1 MEGFPTVIKG
11 KNVTVHGPNILE
23 ACYVFNIVHEDGLPF
38 GQIFEQRYTSSFQFS
53 LLLENL
59 LSGPISNKFNNY
71 GSINLMPILIN
82 SFTA

>member
-1 MEGFPTVIKG
+1 MVKG
-11 KNVTVHGPNILE
+11 KNVTVHRPNILE
-23 ACYVFNIVHEDGLPF
+23 ACHLFNIVHEHGPPF
-38 GQIFEQRYTSSFQFS
+38 SLIFEWRYTSSFQFS

-71 GSINLMPILIN
+71 GSINLMPILII

>member
-1 MEGFPTVIKG
+1 MLPSMDQTFLKPAIF
-11 KNVTVHGPNILE
+11 
-23 ACYVFNIVHEDGLPF
+23 FNIVDEHGPPF
-38 GQIFEQRYTSSFQFS
+38 SQIFEQRYTSSFQFS

-59 LSGPISNKFNNY
+59 LSGTISNKFDNY

>member
-1 MEGFPTVIKG
+1 MEDFPTVIKG

-23 ACYVFNIVHEDGLPF
+23 ACYFLKIIHEHGPPF
-38 GQIFEQRYTSSFQFS
+38 SHIFEQSYTSSFQFS